1 MTNLLSMIATL
12 ENIKQYTDKLD
23 LTCDEKS
30 CQDILDYANEWEI
43 ADTKT
48 AVWEFLDAYEGICH
62 SRDPEFWQI
71 RRMKYEH
78 I

>member
-12 ENIKQYTDKLD
+12 DNIKQYTDQLG
-23 LTCDEKS
+23 LTCNEQA

-48 AVWEFLDAYEGICH
+48 AVWEFLDEFEGISH
-62 SRDPEFWQI
+62 TRDLEFWPDGDND
-71 RRMKYEH
+71 
-78 I
+78 